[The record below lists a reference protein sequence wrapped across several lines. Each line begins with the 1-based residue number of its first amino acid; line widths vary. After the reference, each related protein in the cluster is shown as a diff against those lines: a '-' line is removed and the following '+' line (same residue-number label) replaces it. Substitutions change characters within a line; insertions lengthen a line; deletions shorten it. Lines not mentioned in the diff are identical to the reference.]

1 MEAYSEFANVYDI
14 FMEDTPYEE
23 WYKFIEVCV
32 KEQGLAIKS
41 VCELG
46 CGTGQM
52 TMLFAK
58 SGCDVIG
65 IDYSPEMLMVAQD
78 RAFEEEVSIL
88 YLMQD
93 MSEFEINREVDLIC
107 SCCDSINYLLEEDE
121 VKSTFKR
128 VEKHL
133 APNGLFIFDMNTPY
147 KYKEVLG
154 NQIFA
159 DQTDEAAYIW
169 ENFYDEEE
177 EINEYE
183 VSFFIKDEEGKY
195 ERTVENHYQ
204 RAYSKEYICL
214 LLEEAGLE
222 VIHMYDNYSRENVND
237 KTQRITYVARK
248 INERIERYE

>member
-23 WYKFIEVCV
+23 WYHFIETCV
-32 KEQGLAIKS
+32 KDLGIEVSS

-58 SGCDVIG
+58 SGRDVIG

-78 RAFEEEVSIL
+78 RAFEEEISIL

-93 MSEFEINREVDLIC
+93 MSEFEINGEVDLIC
-107 SCCDSINYLLEEDE
+107 SCCDSMNYLLEDEE
-121 VKSTFKR
+121 VKCTFEQ
-128 VEKHL
+128 VEKFL
-133 APNGLFIFDMNTPY
+133 TPNGLFIFDMNTPY
-147 KYKEVLG
+147 KYREVLG

-183 VSFFIKDEEGKY
+183 VSFFIKDTEGKY

-204 RAYSKEYICL
+204 RAYDKELICS

-222 VIHMYDNYSRENVND
+222 VVHMYDNYSKQDVGEE
-237 KTQRITYVARK
+237 TQRITYVARK
-248 INERIERYE
+248 LKERIEDNE

>member
-23 WYKFIEVCV
+23 WYKFIKTCI
-32 KEQGLAIKS
+32 KEQEVTVQS

-46 CGTGQM
+46 CGTGKM

-93 MSEFEINREVDLIC
+93 MSEFEINQRVDLIC

-121 VKSTFKR
+121 VKSTFER
-128 VEKHL
+128 VETYL
-133 APNGLFIFDMNTPY
+133 APNGLFIFDMNTSY

-195 ERTVENHYQ
+195 ERTIENHYQ
-204 RAYSKEYICL
+204 RAYSKEYICS
-214 LLEEAGLE
+214 LLEEVGLE
-222 VIHMYDNYSRENVND
+222 VIQMYDNYSKQSVSH

-248 INERIERYE
+248 RNERIESHE

>member
-23 WYKFIEVCV
+23 WYQFIQDCIIREGKTV
-32 KEQGLAIKS
+32 QT

-58 SGCDVIG
+58 QGKQVIG
-65 IDYSPEMLMVAQD
+65 IDYSPEMLMVAQNN
-78 RAFEEEVSIL
+78 AYEEEVSIL

-93 MSEFEINREVDLIC
+93 MSDFELNQEMDLIC
-107 SCCDSINYLLEEDE
+107 SCCDSINYLLEEE
-121 VKSTFKR
+121 QVLSTFKK
-128 VEKHL
+128 VEEHL
-133 APNGLFIFDMNTPY
+133 TADGLFIFDMNTPY
-147 KYKEVLG
+147 KYREVLG

-169 ENFYDEEE
+169 ENFYDEED

-183 VSFFIKDEEGKY
+183 VSFFIRDEDGRY
-195 ERTVENHYQ
+195 ERTVENHFQ
-204 RAYSKEYICL
+204 RAYSKERVNS

-222 VIHMYDNYSRENVND
+222 LINCYDNYSLQEANET
-237 KTQRITYVARK
+237 TQRITYVARK
-248 INERIERYE
+248 MKKG

>member
-32 KEQGLAIKS
+32 KEQGLDIQS

-58 SGCDVIG
+58 SGCEVIG

-93 MSEFEINREVDLIC
+93 MSEFEINREVDLVC

-121 VKSTFKR
+121 VKSTFER

-133 APNGLFIFDMNTPY
+133 ALNGLFIFDMNTPY

-204 RAYSKEYICL
+204 RAYSKEHICL

-237 KTQRITYVARK
+237 KTQRITYVVRK

>member
-23 WYKFIEVCV
+23 WYKFIETCI
-32 KEQGLAIKS
+32 KEQEVTVNS

-58 SGCDVIG
+58 NGCDVIG

-93 MSEFEINREVDLIC
+93 MSDFEINGAVDLIC
-107 SCCDSINYLLEEDE
+107 SCCDSINYLLEEE
-121 VKSTFKR
+121 AVKSTF
-128 VEKHL
+128 EKVATYL
-133 APNGLFIFDMNTPY
+133 VPNGLFVFDMNTPY

-183 VSFFIKDEEGKY
+183 VSFFIKDATGKY

-204 RAYSKEYICL
+204 RAYSKENICS
-214 LLEEAGLE
+214 LLEEVGLE
-222 VIHMYDNYSRENVND
+222 VIHMYDNYSKQSISD

-248 INERIERYE
+248 LNERTENDE

>member
-23 WYKFIEVCV
+23 WYKFIKTCI
-32 KEQGLAIKS
+32 KEQEVTVQS

-46 CGTGQM
+46 CGTGKM

-93 MSEFEINREVDLIC
+93 MSEFEINRRVDLIC

-121 VKSTFKR
+121 VKSTFER
-128 VEKHL
+128 VETYL
-133 APNGLFIFDMNTPY
+133 TPNGLFIFDMNTPY

-195 ERTVENHYQ
+195 ERTIENHYQ
-204 RAYSKEYICL
+204 RAYSKEYICS
-214 LLEEAGLE
+214 LLEEVGLE
-222 VIHMYDNYSRENVND
+222 VIQMYDNYSKQSVSH

-248 INERIERYE
+248 RNERIENHE

>member
-23 WYKFIEVCV
+23 WYKFIEDCI
-32 KEQGLAIKS
+32 KEQGIVVQS

-58 SGCDVIG
+58 KGYDVIG

-78 RAFEEEVSIL
+78 RAFEEEVSIR

-93 MSEFEINREVDLIC
+93 MCEFEIDREVDLIC
-107 SCCDSINYLLEEDE
+107 SCCDSMNYLLEEDE
-121 VKSTFKR
+121 VKSTF
-128 VEKHL
+128 EKVKAYL
-133 APNGLFIFDMNTPY
+133 APNGLFIFDMNTHY
-147 KYKEVLG
+147 KYKEILG
-154 NQIFA
+154 SQIFA

-183 VSFFIKDEEGKY
+183 VSFFIKDLEGKY

-204 RAYSKEYICL
+204 RAYSKEYICGL
-214 LLEEAGLE
+214 LKEVGLE
-222 VIHMYDNYSRENVND
+222 VVYMYDNYTKQNVSD
-237 KTQRITYVARK
+237 QTQRITYVARK
-248 INERIERYE
+248 INERIKTNE

>member
-23 WYKFIEVCV
+23 WYKFIETCI
-32 KEQGLAIKS
+32 KEQGLTAQS

-58 SGCDVIG
+58 AGYDVIG

-93 MSEFEINREVDLIC
+93 MSEFEIHREVELVC
-107 SCCDSINYLLEEDE
+107 SCCDSINYLLEEE
-121 VKSTFKR
+121 AVQSTFER
-128 VEKHL
+128 VANCL
-133 APNGLFIFDMNTPY
+133 APKGLFIFDMNTHY

-177 EINEYE
+177 AINEYE
-183 VSFFIKDEEGKY
+183 VSFFIKDEAGKY

-204 RAYSKEYICL
+204 RAYTKEQISL
-214 LLEEAGLE
+214 FLEEAGLE
-222 VIHMYDNYSRENVND
+222 LVQMYDNYTLESVSD
-237 KTQRITYVARK
+237 KTERITYVARK
-248 INERIERYE
+248 INERNEEHE

>member
-32 KEQGLAIKS
+32 KEQGLAIQS

>member
-23 WYKFIEVCV
+23 WYKFIKTCI
-32 KEQGLAIKS
+32 KEQEVTVQS

-46 CGTGQM
+46 CGTGKM

-93 MSEFEINREVDLIC
+93 MSEFEINRRVDLIC

-121 VKSTFKR
+121 VKSTFER
-128 VEKHL
+128 VETYL

-195 ERTVENHYQ
+195 ERTIENHYQ
-204 RAYSKEYICL
+204 RAYSKEYICS
-214 LLEEAGLE
+214 LLEEVGLE
-222 VIHMYDNYSRENVND
+222 VIQMYDNYSKQSVSH

-248 INERIERYE
+248 RNERIENHE

>member
-32 KEQGLAIKS
+32 KEQGLAIQS

-121 VKSTFKR
+121 VKSTFER

>member
-14 FMEDTPYEE
+14 FMEDTPYEK
-23 WYKFIEVCV
+23 WYKFIETCI
-32 KEQGLAIKS
+32 KEQGVAVKS

-58 SGCDVIG
+58 NGYDVIG

-93 MSEFEINREVDLIC
+93 MSEFEINGEVDLIC
-107 SCCDSINYLLEEDE
+107 SCCDSMNYLLEDDAI
-121 VKSTFKR
+121 KSTFEK
-128 VEKHL
+128 VEACL
-133 APNGLFIFDMNTPY
+133 APNGLFIFDMNTLY

-183 VSFFIKDEEGKY
+183 VSFFIKDSEGKY

-204 RAYSKEYICL
+204 RAYSKENICTFL
-214 LLEEAGLE
+214 KEVGLE
-222 VIHMYDNYSRENVND
+222 VIHMYDNYSRESVSDNS
-237 KTQRITYVARK
+237 QRITYVVRK
-248 INERIERYE
+248 LKERTKET

>member
-23 WYKFIEVCV
+23 WYNFIEACV
-32 KEQGLAIKS
+32 KDLGIEVSS

-58 SGCDVIG
+58 SGRDVIG

-93 MSEFEINREVDLIC
+93 MSEFEINEEVDLIC
-107 SCCDSINYLLEEDE
+107 SCCDSINYLLEDEE
-121 VKSTFKR
+121 VKCTFEQ
-128 VEKHL
+128 VEKFL
-133 APNGLFIFDMNTPY
+133 TPNGLFIFDMNTPY
-147 KYKEVLG
+147 KYREVLG

-183 VSFFIKDEEGKY
+183 VSFFIKDTEGKY

-204 RAYSKEYICL
+204 RAYSKKVICS

-222 VIHMYDNYSRENVND
+222 VVHMYDNYSKQDVGEE
-237 KTQRITYVARK
+237 TQRITYVARK
-248 INERIERYE
+248 LNERIEDNE